1 MKDKL
6 KWIVGA
12 MVAGIVLGF
21 AAILSMLRGIRKRP
35 EPSTAKDAS
44 AEVEARRV
52 AAADDELAG
61 RVSKVEGAM
70 SGSIDEQAERLADI
84 INDRDDG

>member
-21 AAILSMLRGIRKRP
+21 AAILSMLPGIRKRP
-35 EPSTAKDAS
+35 APSTAKDAS

-52 AAADDELAG
+52 AAADDELAE

-70 SGSIDEQAERLADI
+70 SGTIDEQAERLADI
-84 INDRDDG
+84 INARDDG